1 MLKLSKLPESLTQ
14 TLAIEINEVEFIFYS
29 RDHPTTIK
37 KRFLSVFIVML
48 ISPAFIYLFTSNE
61 ILANGSIWTVMG
73 FRYEGLWMALFTPLI
88 LTAILFLGPLMTQAL
103 NGVWD
108 IYAGSLYK
116 LRLLYI

>member
-1 MLKLSKLPESLTQ
+1 MLNLSLDKDVLKQLP
-14 TLAIEINEVEFIFYS
+14 IIF

-61 ILANGSIWTVMG
+61 ILEGRSIWAVMG
-73 FRYEGLWMALFTPLI
+73 FRTEGLWMALFTPLI

-103 NGVWD
+103 NGIWD
-108 IYAGSLYK
+108 IYAGSFFLFTYF
-116 LRLLYI
+116 

>member
-1 MLKLSKLPESLTQ
+1 MKHS
-14 TLAIEINEVEFIFYS
+14 FYFY

-48 ISPAFIYLFTSNE
+48 ISPVFIYLFTSNE
-61 ILANGSIWTVMG
+61 ILNERSIWSVMG
-73 FRYEGLWMALFTPLI
+73 FRYEGFWMALFTPLI

-108 IYAGSLYK
+108 IYAGSLWDRSDFAGHFI
-116 LRLLYI
+116 LICL